1 MEFMRLEG
9 SPFHGKELERLRE
22 FLACNQLDYDEEIE
36 YTICLLDE
44 NYRIVATGSAHEN
57 VLKCIAVDPEARG
70 FGLAAT
76 IVSALVQYE
85 FDKGRSHILLY
96 TKPGNQEMFENLGF
110 YSVLKTGE
118 ILFMENRKEGFYH
131 FIRRLKEE
139 TPKEA
144 LLPGPVIGCM
154 VVNCNPFTNG
164 HRYLVEQAKNYCD
177 YLHVLVLSDD
187 RSLFKAEERYQLVKE
202 GVRDLSGVIVHRSS
216 DFVISAATFPTYF
229 MKEKAQAQKANCLL
243 DLTLFARRIAPELG
257 ITRRFVGTEP
267 NCAITSQYNEEMKQ
281 ILSQYGIE
289 VMEFERKK
297 IKGTAVSASAVR
309 IWYEKGDFNHIKDV
323 VPQST
328 LEYLINKKSQR
339 SKG

>member
-9 SPFHGKELERLRE
+9 RPFRGKELERLKA
-22 FLACNQLDYDEEIE
+22 FLTLNQLDYDDGIE

-57 VLKCIAVDPEARG
+57 VLKCIAVDQEARG

-85 FDKGRSHILLY
+85 FEKERSHILLY
-96 TKPGNQEMFENLGF
+96 TKPENQEMFENLGF

-118 ILFMENRKEGFYH
+118 ILFMENRKDGFDQ
-131 FIRRLKEE
+131 FIHRLKEE
-139 TPKEA
+139 SPKEA
-144 LLPGPVIGCM
+144 LESGSVIGCM

-164 HRYLVEQAKNYCD
+164 HRYLVEQALLNCD

-187 RSLFKAEERYQLVKE
+187 RSFFHAEDRYQLVKE
-202 GVRDLSGVIVHRSS
+202 GVSDLSRVIVHRSS

-229 MKEKAQAQKANCLL
+229 IKEKAQAQKANCLL
-243 DLTLFARRIAPELG
+243 DLTLFACRIAPELK

-267 NCAITSQYNEEMKQ
+267 NCAITGQYNEQMKE
-281 ILSQYGIE
+281 ILPQYGID
-289 VMEFERKK
+289 VIEFERKQL
-297 IKGTAVSASAVR
+297 KGTPVSASMVR
-309 IWYEKGDFNHIKDV
+309 AWYEKGDFHHIKEV
-323 VPQST
+323 VPETT
-328 LEYLINKKSQR
+328 LKYLEIKKGQR
-339 SKG
+339 PMG